1 MQVVPSIFSDSSVQ
15 SNAARRFLCIALAAR
30 SSRNRPS
37 ALRSRDWRHYVP
49 LELGAPDFAYERLGI
64 TLHDRPVAKSQ
75 NGPHPDVAEKPRPTL
90 FPRRRVASDEF
101 GRRRIA
107 PPIEAVF
114 EVRSEERRVGK
125 ECVSTCRSRW
135 SPFN

>member
-1 MQVVPSIFSDSSVQ
+1 MRISDWSSDVC
-15 SNAARRFLCIALAAR
+15 SSDLFLCISLAAR

-37 ALRSRDWRHYVP
+37 ALRKRDWRHYVP

-90 FPRRRVASDEF
+90 FPRRQIGRASC
-101 GRRRIA
+101 R
-107 PPIEAVF
+107 
-114 EVRSEERRVGK
+114 ER
-125 ECVSTCRSRW
+125 ECQYV
-135 SPFN
+135 

>member
-1 MQVVPSIFSDSSVQ
+1 MI
-15 SNAARRFLCIALAAR
+15 RRPPR
-30 SSRNRPS
+30 STRTDTLFPYTT
-37 ALRSRDWRHYVP
+37 LFRS

-90 FPRRRVASDEF
+90 FPRRRVASDAF

-107 PPIEAVF
+107 PHIDAVF
-114 EVRSEERRVGK
+114 EVTETVRSKVESIRAEHG
-125 ECVSTCRSRW
+125 
-135 SPFN
+135 PFVTH

>member
-1 MQVVPSIFSDSSVQ
+1 MI
-15 SNAARRFLCIALAAR
+15 RRPPR
-30 SSRNRPS
+30 STRTDTLFPYTT
-37 ALRSRDWRHYVP
+37 LFRS

-101 GRRRIA
+101 GRRRFA
-107 PPIEAVF
+107 PHIEAVF
-114 EVRSEERRVGK
+114 EVTENVRSKDESIRAEHDTFV
-125 ECVSTCRSRW
+125 THW
-135 SPFN
+135 TSPRPASPTLVLPL